1 MVALDKSL
9 EEIAELLQEKMDDLL
24 PDPSSQR
31 EGRLAEAMR
40 YATLSGGK
48 RLRPFLTV
56 TTASLFG
63 VSKSSAL
70 QAAAAIEFIHSY
82 SLIHDDLP
90 AMDDDDERRGQP
102 SCHKKF
108 DEATAILAGDALLT
122 YAFEVLADRSTH
134 SSHSVRCELIRT
146 IAKASGPCGMVG
158 GQMIDILAD
167 NKKDMSINQIIHLQ
181 RLKTGELFAVSC
193 EVGAILGN
201 AAPNLRNKL
210 RAYAHDIGLAFQ
222 ITDDI
227 LDAESD
233 ADTASE
239 RNDKSSE
246 KPTFVSA
253 MGMEKAKEQSR
264 LLCEQAISH
273 LEVFGKR
280 ADLLRE
286 IAKHIVNRKH

>member
-1 MVALDKSL
+1 MAELDKAL
-9 EEIAELLQEKMDDLL
+9 ENISELLQEKMEALL
-24 PDPSSQR
+24 PDPSTQR
-31 EGRLAEAMR
+31 EGQLAEAMR
-40 YATLSGGK
+40 YATLSSGK
-48 RLRPFLTV
+48 RLRPFLVV

-63 VSKSSAL
+63 VSKASAL

-90 AMDDDDERRGQP
+90 AMDNDDERRGQP

-122 YAFEVLADRSTH
+122 YAFEILADRSTH
-134 SSHSVRCELIRT
+134 SSHSVRCELVRA

-158 GQMIDILAD
+158 GQMIDIMAD
-167 NKKDMSINQIIHLQ
+167 NKKELSINQIIHLQ

-193 EVGAILGN
+193 EVGAILGS
-201 AAPNLRNKL
+201 AATNLRNRL

-227 LDAESD
+227 LDAESESGKK
-233 ADTASE
+233 TV
-239 RNDKSSE
+239 RIDKSSE

-264 LLCEQAISH
+264 ILCQQAISH
-273 LEVFGKR
+273 LDVFGKR
-280 ADLLRE
+280 ADLLRDV
-286 IAKHIVNRKH
+286 ANHIVNRKN